1 MGGGGGQARRWKEG
15 LFSLRSHDDHVRKVQ
30 RWKFAHLSLSFP
42 ACVTK
47 GVSYALEA
55 DGKLYPSSRPFC
67 RCWFETGNHRLLLLT
82 SFWARA
88 PPESKEAALGVKR
101 QVLQMD
107 LTAGGEYG
115 KWQPREGVFCLPEK
129 SLTHRSDTCGPRDN
143 EQLVFILQFAQRIDH
158 FGITYGCVCI
168 LWPALQSLSLVL
180 ESLHTSSRGEHYLRV
195 YPAQLCCSLE
205 HWKCQEGTH
214 RNFDILGCIPCA
226 NLFCFLLRNSPGLKW
241 CIGWISLF
249 VFHIQFPLK
258 RQSQALIFF
267 FLVGIFGSEYMLMGS
282 SVQETGITF
291 TWKWSLQSPGVKKPV
306 VLQISMIFH
315 CVDVNSSIGISVEYR
330 LSSFPAP
337 FLPGVS

>member
-15 LFSLRSHDDHVRKVQ
+15 LFSLRSHDEHVRKVQ
-30 RWKFAHLSLSFP
+30 QWKFAHLSLSFP

-55 DGKLYPSSRPFC
+55 DGKLYPSSRPSC

-88 PPESKEAALGVKR
+88 PPESKEAALGVKW

-129 SLTHRSDTCGPRDN
+129 SLTGPVWHLWSERQWTARVSTAVRTANRS
-143 EQLVFILQFAQRIDH
+143 
-158 FGITYGCVCI
+158 
-168 LWPALQSLSLVL
+168 LWN
-180 ESLHTSSRGEHYLRV
+180 YLRLCFHLV
-195 YPAQLCCSLE
+195 TCPPVTEPSSGEPPHQQSWGALSTCLSCPAMLFSE
-205 HWKCQEGTH
+205 MHWKCQQGTH

-258 RQSQALIFF
+258 RQSHALIFF
-267 FLVGIFGSEYMLMGS
+267 S
-282 SVQETGITF
+282 
-291 TWKWSLQSPGVKKPV
+291 
-306 VLQISMIFH
+306 
-315 CVDVNSSIGISVEYR
+315 
-330 LSSFPAP
+330 
-337 FLPGVS
+337 